1 VKYKIRTLIL
11 DNGTVPFDEWLDS
24 QDVTVQTRIEARI
37 ERFKDGNFG
46 DYKSVGDGV
55 LEARFF
61 FGSGYRVYFHLKT
74 RFLFSLLAPEISLHK
89 QKILKKQSYT

>member
-1 VKYKIRTLIL
+1 M
-11 DNGTVPFDEWLDS
+11 PFDEWLDS

-61 FGSGYRVYFHLKT
+61 FGSGYRVYF
-74 RFLFSLLAPEISLHK
+74 SLEDQVLVLIISAGDKSSQTKDIEKAKLY
-89 QKILKKQSYT
+89 LKKYLEDKNANKN